1 VETFGPINERTSA
14 RYTATLTD
22 ETGAAIDG
30 TALDAATLTFYDQAT
45 GTVINSR
52 SAQNVK
58 NTNGVTIS
66 AAGELVWTLVPADNA
81 ILGTDAMETHIAL
94 FLFTWG
100 GAGVK
105 ACPHQVGIRVRN
117 LAKHPAV

>member
-1 VETFGPINERTSA
+1 VEVLGPINERTSA

-30 TALDAATLTFYDQAT
+30 TALDAATLTLYDAAT

-52 SAQNVK
+52 SAQDVK

-66 AAGELVWTLVPADNA
+66 AAGELVWVLAPADNA
-81 ILGTDAMETHIAL
+81 ILGVAALETHVAF

-100 GAGVK
+100 GAGSK
-105 ACPHQVGIRVRN
+105 ACPHEVAIQVRN